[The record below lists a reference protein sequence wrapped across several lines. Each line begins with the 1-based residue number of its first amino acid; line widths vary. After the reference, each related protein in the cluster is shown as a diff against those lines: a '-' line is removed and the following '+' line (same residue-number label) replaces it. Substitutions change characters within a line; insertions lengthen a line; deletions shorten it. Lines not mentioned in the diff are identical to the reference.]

1 MRPERSERN
10 VLEYMSIA
18 STAQARAAKRS
29 RFIHKRTFLV
39 ATRKMVARRGET
51 RPIIANRKHPKTKR
65 QRSKALD
72 PGLRR
77 GDESCP
83 DAVP

>member
-1 MRPERSERN
+1 
-10 VLEYMSIA
+10 MSIA

-39 ATRKMVARRGET
+39 ATRKLLARRGET
-51 RPIIANRKHPKTKR
+51 RPITADSQHSTNKKAK
-65 QRSKALD
+65 SEALD

-83 DAVP
+83 NAAPETKAPDAQ